1 MRKVMIKLI
10 LAINVIVWIIL
21 SFINYVGIMQQLNND
36 MIRIFIWSIFIV
48 MVYGV
53 IIYSLTLEIKRV
65 LLLYLYRGYKVKY
78 ISNRAFIKQ
87 NILLGVAILYVFGA
101 CYYSSDFLGLIPM
114 LLFFSK
120 SLINMGRFYVWDNEH
135 LIMAEDIS
143 KEYQVISFN
152 PNEKKLS
159 VREIDTK
166 THNTI
171 EAVYQMEEEEI
182 KFLTGVFE
190 KAFDKMEVA

>member
-120 SLINMGRFYVWDNEH
+120 SLINMGRFYVWDNEQ